1 MLTRHLVA
9 VIAILAVALIGP
21 MILPGK
27 SKIAATDL
35 PSLEE
40 LTPIHAESS

>member
-21 MILPGK
+21 TMLPGK

-35 PSLEE
+35 PPLEK
-40 LTPIHAESS
+40 LTPIQAESS